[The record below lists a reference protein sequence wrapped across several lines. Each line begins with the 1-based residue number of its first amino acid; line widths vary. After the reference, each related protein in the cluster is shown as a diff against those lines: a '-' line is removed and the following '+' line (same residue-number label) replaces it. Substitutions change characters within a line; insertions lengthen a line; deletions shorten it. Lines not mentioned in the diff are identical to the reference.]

1 MGENGLKKKLEGL
14 NGLVISNPHNSN
26 PTNSNHVFTAAPH
39 HTPPPPFP
47 PPSLTP
53 PDPPPHAP
61 SPTLPHPSPH
71 FTCYTTYSTSVAA
84 PSLPPPT
91 AVAGS
96 HDGKIT
102 DKFIGASAIRQV
114 CEVIGVVVDVG
125 FS

>member
-1 MGENGLKKKLEGL
+1 MSSRRLLATL
-14 NGLVISNPHNSN
+14 LRRSLHRHSLHQILHRTRPL
-26 PTNSNHVFTAAPH
+26 PL
-39 HTPPPPFP
+39 
-47 PPSLTP
+47 SLTP
-53 PDPPPHAP
+53 P
-61 SPTLPHPSPH
+61 PH

-102 DKFIGASAIRQV
+102 DKFIGASVIRQV